1 MRLATVWSRL
11 TYPVAEIRQLKVL
24 CCKRE
29 RRRIVPNVVRLSST
43 YTLDSESFHSIILLN
58 LLYNS
63 FGSVR
68 IRVIVDGNI
77 AALHSKFQADEFAW
91 QELRVSNVNERRLV
105 ASLMTSLNSKT
116 TMTTQR
122 ETRSRDAGVV
132 KIAFEI
138 TDQGHYHENQLR
150 YS

>member
-1 MRLATVWSRL
+1 
-11 TYPVAEIRQLKVL
+11 
-24 CCKRE
+24 
-29 RRRIVPNVVRLSST
+29 VRLSST

-105 ASLMTSLNSKT
+105 ASLMTSLNPKT

-122 ETRSRDAGVV
+122 ETRSRDAGSGEDS
-132 KIAFEI
+132 IR
-138 TDQGHYHENQLR
+138 DYRPRPLP
-150 YS
+150 

>member
-11 TYPVAEIRQLKVL
+11 TYPVVEISQLKFVS
-24 CCKRE
+24 CERE
-29 RRRIVPNVVRLSST
+29 RGRIVPNVVRLSST

-63 FGSVR
+63 FGSIR

-105 ASLMTSLNSKT
+105 ASLMTSLNPET
-116 TMTTQR
+116 TMITQR
-122 ETRSRDAGVV
+122 ETRSRGAGSGEDR
-132 KIAFEI
+132 IR
-138 TDQGHYHENQLR
+138 DYRPRPLP
-150 YS
+150 